1 MKYADIQQYLAT
13 LEKEGQLLRIKDETN
28 PEPDLGAAARAINN
42 VAKENAPALLFEN
55 ILGYTNAR
63 VVMNLH
69 GSWPNHALMLGMP
82 KTATLRDQFFE
93 FTRRYMTFPGEVEY
107 RDSAPWQ
114 EITIADPQKI
124 NLFDIM
130 PLFRL
135 NRNDG
140 GFYLDKAC
148 VISREPDNPQDF
160 ARQNVGIY
168 RLQVK
173 GRNRLG
179 IQPVPSHDIAIH
191 LKQAEERGEDLP
203 IAIAI
208 GNEPIISVVASM
220 PILYDQS
227 EYEMAGAL
235 QGEPYPIVH
244 SEFTGVDIPW
254 GSQVVLEGKILGR
267 VREAEGPFG
276 EFTGHYSGG
285 RLMPVIEI
293 TKVSYRQNPIYETL
307 YLGMPW
313 TEIDYMIAIN
323 TSAPLYAQL
332 KPSFPE
338 IQAVNAFYT
347 HGLVVIISTKCRLG
361 GFAKAVGLRVIS
373 TPHGLGYAKVVIVVD
388 ETVDPFDLNQV
399 MWAISTKFNPADDLV
414 VLPNMSVLSLD
425 PGSNPKGI
433 THKMII
439 DATTPVAP
447 DIRGHYSQPLD
458 TPLGTDQWEAK
469 FKEILNVRA

>member
-1 MKYADIQQYLAT
+1 M
-13 LEKEGQLLRIKDETN
+13 
-28 PEPDLGAAARAINN
+28 
-42 VAKENAPALLFEN
+42 
-55 ILGYTNAR
+55 
-63 VVMNLH
+63 
-69 GSWPNHALMLGMP
+69 
-82 KTATLRDQFFE
+82 
-93 FTRRYMTFPGEVEY
+93 
-107 RDSAPWQ
+107 
-114 EITIADPQKI
+114 
-124 NLFDIM
+124 
-130 PLFRL
+130 
-135 NRNDG
+135 
-140 GFYLDKAC
+140 
-148 VISREPDNPQDF
+148 
-160 ARQNVGIY
+160 
-168 RLQVK
+168 K

-191 LKQAEERGEDLP
+191 LRQAEERGEDLP

-208 GNEPIISVVASM
+208 SNEPIISVVASM

-235 QGEPYPIVH
+235 QGEPYPVVH
-244 SEFTGVDIPW
+244 SEFTGLDIPW

-267 VREAEGPFG
+267 VREVEGPFG

-285 RLMPVIEI
+285 RLMLVIEI
-293 TKVSYRQNPIYETL
+293 TKISYRQNPIYETL

-338 IQAVNAFYT
+338 IHAVNAFYT

-361 GFAKAVGLRVIS
+361 GFAKAVGLRVMS
-373 TPHGLGYAKVVIVVD
+373 TPHGLGYAKIVIVVD

-458 TPLGTDQWEAK
+458 TPLDTDQWEAR
-469 FKEILNVRA
+469 FREMLNVRN